1 MREIIAM
8 LGWLTLLY
16 LVVCVLCHFLGL
28 VGGKFDRNKNFKKQ
42 KSFILWSNPWL
53 NGFWPNQN
61 SAIYHP
67 PPIFNVYCLICS
79 SSHLIFFHTSIFFNS
94 TFFNLFEIEDFKKL
108 LT

>member
-67 PPIFNVYCLICS
+67 SHPSLMFNMFFFAFNFLSHINIFQFN
-79 SSHLIFFHTSIFFNS
+79 IF
-94 TFFNLFEIEDFKKL
+94 
-108 LT
+108 

>member
-28 VGGKFDRNKNFKKQ
+28 VGGKFDRNKIFKKQ

-67 PPIFNVYCLICS
+67 PPSLMFNMFFFAFNFLSHINIFQFN
-79 SSHLIFFHTSIFFNS
+79 IF
-94 TFFNLFEIEDFKKL
+94 
-108 LT
+108 